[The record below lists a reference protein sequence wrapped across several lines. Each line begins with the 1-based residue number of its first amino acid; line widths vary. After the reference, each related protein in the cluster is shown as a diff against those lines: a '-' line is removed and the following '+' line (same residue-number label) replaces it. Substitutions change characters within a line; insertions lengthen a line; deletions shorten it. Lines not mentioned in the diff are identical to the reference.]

1 MKEVFRL
8 PLPSIAFV
16 LPFES
21 LAETARSVA
30 AELGIPVQ
38 TAVGDLDKGVEQARL
53 LAAAGAEVIISRGGT
68 ARMIDEAVALP
79 VVEIR
84 VTSSDVLRSF
94 KQIDPGFRG
103 QVGLAGFKNIIY
115 GCAEVG
121 ELLGL
126 EMVDLPV
133 PNQAEA
139 HRLIAGAAAGGV
151 AAGGVAHIIGDHIS
165 YIEARALGLG
175 ATLIG
180 SGREGIAQALFE
192 ARHVLNV
199 SRQEREKSQRMG
211 TIIDTV
217 SDGILAVDAD
227 GRVILFNPQAER
239 LFGLKAAEV
248 LGRDVV
254 AAIPGTRMH
263 EVLATGRP
271 QVGELQQVG
280 TTTIAATRRPVRV
293 GAAIVGAVSTFRD
306 VTELQRYERLVRQKL
321 HQKGLVARHSLAE
334 ITGSS
339 PAVQRVL
346 REARRYAPTDATVLI
361 LGESGTGK
369 ELLAQGIHL
378 ASRRGQGPFVA
389 VNCAAVPETLLE
401 SELFGYAEGA
411 FTGARRGGKQ
421 GLFELAHG
429 GTIFLDEIG
438 EMPLPLQSR
447 LLRVLQEKEVMRV
460 GAEGVI
466 PVDVRVV
473 AATNRDLE
481 QDVPGGRFR
490 ADLFYR
496 LDILRLV
503 APPLR
508 ERLADLPELVAVLSA
523 GLRQKHGTART
534 FAPEAVAALARH
546 RWPGNVR
553 ELENFLERL
562 WLVAEGEPIPVEVV
576 LAYLPDGAGGAAG
589 DPGGRGEPGGRGDP
603 DGRGEPGDPAP
614 VGAGPAAAPWPPDLT
629 LKEIEALAIQRALA
643 AEGGNLQRAA
653 ARLGLHRT
661 TLYRKLQPSDANG
674 NE

>member
-1 MKEVFRL
+1 MSQ
-8 PLPSIAFV
+8 PSIAFV

-21 LAETARSVA
+21 IAETARSVA

-53 LAAAGAEVIISRGGT
+53 LAGAGAEVIISRGGT
-68 ARMIDEAVALP
+68 ARMIDEAMAMP

-133 PNQAEA
+133 PSQAEA
-139 HRLIAGAAAGGV
+139 QRVIAGAAAGGV
-151 AAGGVAHIIGDHIS
+151 AHVIGDHIS
-165 YIEARALGLG
+165 YVSAQELGLG

-180 SGREGIAQALFE
+180 SGQEGIAQALFE
-192 ARHVLNV
+192 AQHVLNV

-263 EVLATGRP
+263 EVLATGQP

-280 TTTIAATRRPVRV
+280 PTTIAATRRPVRV

-334 ITGSS
+334 ITGTS

-378 ASRRGQGPFVA
+378 ASRRGPGPFVA

-481 QDVPGGRFR
+481 QDVAGGRFR

-496 LDILRLV
+496 LDILRLE

-589 DPGGRGEPGGRGDP
+589 GRGE
-603 DGRGEPGDPAP
+603 GEAGESGKSAP
-614 VGAGPAAAPWPPDLT
+614 LGASTAAAPWPIQLT
-629 LKEIEALAIQRALA
+629 LQEIEALAIQQALA

-661 TLYRKLQPSDANG
+661 TLYRKLQHVDAICNQ
-674 NE
+674 